1 MDGKEGAGEEA
12 DGLAQAEDIDTG
24 GVKLEDDPEVE
35 AEVGQVEHRGAEADQ
50 RHREP
55 EENHLYEQRMA
66 GWISQYNLYTPAS
79 KESKFWQIFIIL
91 LENYSS
97 VLYTHGPLFSTFAII
112 LIWYFPWKYTSSLY
126 EWNRLKE
133 QKTTLKA

>member
-50 RHREP
+50 RHGEP

-66 GWISQYNLYTPAS
+66 G
-79 KESKFWQIFIIL
+79 
-91 LENYSS
+91 
-97 VLYTHGPLFSTFAII
+97 
-112 LIWYFPWKYTSSLY
+112 
-126 EWNRLKE
+126 
-133 QKTTLKA
+133 